1 MIVYKCKIPFLYLSS
16 RNTKRYKMAR
26 DPVCGM
32 QVDEKS
38 GVKSVVG
45 GKEVYFCCS
54 HCKSR
59 FDKDPSK
66 FKI

>member
-1 MIVYKCKIPFLYLSS
+1 
-16 RNTKRYKMAR
+16 MAT

-32 QVDEKS
+32 QIDENTAT
-38 GVKSVVG
+38 VKSKAG
-45 GKEVYFCCS
+45 GKIIYFCCS
-54 HCKSR
+54 HCQSK